1 MEINVAV
8 VGDDANEGK
17 ERRKAMSLPDL
28 TKKSIKSITVVDSIE
43 SVSVVVGEE
52 RKQRWEEGS
61 VEREGWE
68 EGESEEISRRL
79 QFYLCSFGIRTPRS
93 GFSNVSM
100 ALGQRGH
107 GPACSTRRPV
117 EGDGA
122 GPG

>member
-68 EGESEEISRRL
+68 EGKREEISRRL
-79 QFYLCSFGIRTPRS
+79 QFLFVLPQNKNPSFRFFKTCRW
-93 GFSNVSM
+93 
-100 ALGQRGH
+100 H
-107 GPACSTRRPV
+107 
-117 EGDGA
+117 
-122 GPG
+122 